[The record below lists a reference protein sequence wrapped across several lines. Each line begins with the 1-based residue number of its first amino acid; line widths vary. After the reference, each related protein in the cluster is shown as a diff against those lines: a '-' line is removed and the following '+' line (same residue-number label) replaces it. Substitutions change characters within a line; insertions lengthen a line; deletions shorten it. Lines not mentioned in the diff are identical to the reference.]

1 MGSSRYLQEIRPGM
15 TPPVVAVD
23 FRGGRPEADFVD
35 LLDVGAMPH
44 QFLELIPPGLD
55 GTESV
60 TPTAKAYARV
70 YADVLADEVDARPV
84 LIGFCSGALIALAL
98 AEELDARGASPLAVG
113 LFDAEPMGFEHV
125 VSCYAGLTSGGA
137 PPRAM
142 QEAAR
147 QELAA
152 GSFGDATAAMIPAL
166 ETDLR
171 RQLDELG
178 VPAEDEQGRELL
190 DRQAAWFR
198 YILATAGAPHSSGM
212 PPSRSTPR
220 SARVRSRREPSVGS
234 RSLRVTFSGPP
245 MCAGRRSGYWRS

>member
-1 MGSSRYLQEIRPGM
+1 MN
-15 TPPVVAVD
+15 PPVVAVD

-44 QFLELIPPGLD
+44 RFIELIPPGLD

-60 TPTAKAYARV
+60 TPTAESYARL
-70 YADVLADEVDARPV
+70 YADALAGEVDDRPV
-84 LIGFCSGALIALAL
+84 LIGLCSGALIALAL
-98 AEELDARGASPLAVG
+98 ADELDVRGAGSLAVG

-137 PPRAM
+137 PPRET

-147 QELAA
+147 DELTT
-152 GSFGDATAAMIPAL
+152 GSFGDATAALLHAL

-178 VPAEDEQGRELL
+178 VPPEDEQGRELL
-190 DRQAAWFR
+190 DRQTAWFR
-198 YILATAGAPHSSGM
+198 YILAASGAPAQQRQATFAVYSEDCTNPLLARIERRFPISSRDLL
-212 PPSRSTPR
+212 RSPD
-220 SARVRSRREPSVGS
+220 VREETLRLLRELPH
-234 RSLRVTFSGPP
+234 
-245 MCAGRRSGYWRS
+245 